1 MVRIGLL
8 VTVSPILLAF
18 ITSLFQ
24 GGSMFDEGGGTG
36 AYLWFLMLSVPFGAV
51 IVLIGIIRLI
61 LKRR

>member
-36 AYLWFLMLSVPFGAV
+36 TYLWFLMLSVPLGAV

>member
-1 MVRIGLL
+1 MIRIGLL

-24 GGSMFDEGGGTG
+24 GGSMFDEGEGTG
-36 AYLWFLMLSVPFGAV
+36 TYLWFLMLSVPFGAV

>member
-36 AYLWFLMLSVPFGAV
+36 AYLWFLMLSVPLGAV

>member
-1 MVRIGLL
+1 MIRIGLL

-24 GGSMFDEGGGTG
+24 GGSMFDEGEGTG
-36 AYLWFLMLSVPFGAV
+36 TYLWFLMLSIPLGAV

>member
-36 AYLWFLMLSVPFGAV
+36 AYLWFLMLSVPLGAV
-51 IVLIGIIRLI
+51 IVFIGIIRLI

>member
-36 AYLWFLMLSVPFGAV
+36 AYLWFLMLTIPLGAV